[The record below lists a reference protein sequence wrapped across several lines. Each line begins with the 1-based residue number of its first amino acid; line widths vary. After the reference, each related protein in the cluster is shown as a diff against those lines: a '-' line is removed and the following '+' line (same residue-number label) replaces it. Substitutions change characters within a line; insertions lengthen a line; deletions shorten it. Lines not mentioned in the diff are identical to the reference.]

1 MKGTSTRLRSAA
13 GVQLWHR
20 AQRPLQD
27 LQLWRALAQRLL
39 DVTAT
44 LPDLPSIHTFLP
56 QIEVTTVLPG
66 WLTRGA
72 TSQACHFSHSATAHG
87 LSFRGS
93 CGLPAPN
100 ALKDDGPS
108 SRGTPQGPPK

>member
-1 MKGTSTRLRSAA
+1 MKATSTRLRSAA

-27 LQLWRALAQRLL
+27 LQLWRALTQRLL

-44 LPDLPSIHTFLP
+44 LLDLPAIHTFLP

-66 WLTRGA
+66 WLTGGA
-72 TSQACHFSHSATAHG
+72 ASQACHFSHSAAARG

-93 CGLPAPN
+93 CGLSSPH
-100 ALKDDGPS
+100 ALKDHGPS
-108 SRGTPQGPPK
+108 S